1 MWCRVAMCAVAMQK
15 ELNKFAYRGLSL
27 IKGSF
32 YADTQKVKNRPEFYK
47 KFMPLKGILL
57 IFAGLCLVQGT
68 ILTAQES
75 AAPATNAATAVEVVA
90 DDSVPLLLE
99 GIWENSN
106 RYVVFDTDYIA
117 SDNRAIPNIVLKTF
131 YQWYDDRAAESPE
144 YSAKNKRDRNNTT
157 PANPERILLHFT
169 PLTDELF
176 TPEYKIN
183 VTQED
188 GDILTADGECS
199 GAWDMQITYSSHKL
213 GGKNTY
219 HVPIAVIGNKLYLK
233 FRVKAENSDS
243 VDVSTV
249 LDGSINDVASK
260 EAGYWLDAGNAN
272 GILVSPPVSSEELLS
287 YLVTDSAVYP
297 VRYWETDMEYDANAR
312 ARLDDGGN
320 SSYVPKHLLVGGL
333 VYTCTLG
340 RRTQIRNVQKR
351 DKLPEPYSMNSVLV
365 EKHAVTEEDK
375 PISYRVRTSTILVF
389 GEPYLTLT
397 DGTRTLEEIVQAA
410 NSRKKPPRKPL
421 FPPHG
426 VLDFDWS
433 IIEDP
438 PKDYN
443 RRMLDLGK

>member
-1 MWCRVAMCAVAMQK
+1 MWCRVAMCAVAIQK

-75 AAPATNAATAVEVVA
+75 AAPATNDATAVEVVA

-312 ARLDDGGN
+312 ARLDDGEN
-320 SSYVPKHLLVGGL
+320 SYYVPKHLALS
-333 VYTCTLG
+333 T
-340 RRTQIRNVQKR
+340 
-351 DKLPEPYSMNSVLV
+351 
-365 EKHAVTEEDK
+365 HA
-375 PISYRVRTSTILVF
+375 
-389 GEPYLTLT
+389 
-397 DGTRTLEEIVQAA
+397 
-410 NSRKKPPRKPL
+410 
-421 FPPHG
+421 H
-426 VLDFDWS
+426 
-433 IIEDP
+433 
-438 PKDYN
+438 
-443 RRMLDLGK
+443 